1 MDSADDIGIQL
12 DEETMSKLGKKTTTQ
27 DEDPTALSEEQ
38 LSKGIL
44 KVLGSLFSKFMGGSE
59 NAEPAADDKK
69 NSELQSQIDALKKEN
84 EDLKTK
90 GATNVQ
96 KPDPNAQE
104 QDAALE
110 EQIQNAANERLQLI
124 ETGKAVIPE
133 FKADGLSNREIRLKV
148 IEKVLPNKKVA
159 KDEKDE
165 IVNAVFDAAVE
176 VAGDKFFVS
185 KPDATSVRI
194 DEADIEKL
202 RVSRLDMREVK

>member
-1 MDSADDIGIQL
+1 M
-12 DEETMSKLGKKTTTQ
+12 
-27 DEDPTALSEEQ
+27 
-38 LSKGIL
+38 
-44 KVLGSLFSKFMGGSE
+44 
-59 NAEPAADDKK
+59 
-69 NSELQSQIDALKKEN
+69 
-84 EDLKTK
+84 
-90 GATNVQ
+90 Q

-110 EQIQNAANERLQLI
+110 EQIRNAANERIQLI

-148 IEKVLPNKKVA
+148 IETILPSKKVA

-176 VAGDKFFVS
+176 VAGDKFFVN

-202 RVSRLDMREVK
+202 RIARLDMREVK